1 MSKLQRRG
9 GLLITVVALAGAMAL
24 AASEPPTPDQAQAK
38 PLAVNKPLA
47 EEQLKLIDQ
56 GLAELDHLYRGG
68 EVSIT
73 SPAFTLWTRR
83 RVDALR
89 AAGAGKAEIV
99 GALEKYVARM
109 KSCEGWMKDLHQKDQ
124 ATLADITDARYQR
137 LEAEIWLNQEKARE
151 TGR

>member
-1 MSKLQRRG
+1 MSKLQRRVS
-9 GLLITVVALAGAMAL
+9 LLIIIVVALAGAMAFV
-24 AASEPPTPDQAQAK
+24 ASGAPTPDQAQAK

-56 GLAELDHLYRGG
+56 ALAENDRLYRGG
-68 EVSIT
+68 ELSIT

-99 GALEKYVARM
+99 GALEQYVDRM
-109 KSCEGWMKDLHQKDQ
+109 KKCEGVMKELHQKDQ
-124 ATLADITDARYQR
+124 ATQADITDARYQR
-137 LEAEIWLNQEKARE
+137 LEAEIWLNQAKAQ
-151 TGR
+151 